1 MTEIGKLNRL
11 VVVKE
16 LDQGVY
22 LDGDDLGEI
31 LLPGRYVPRD
41 CKPGSSIEVFIYRDS
56 EDRIVATTQM
66 PFVMVGQFAALKVVD
81 INSSGAFLE
90 WGLDK
95 DLLVPFR
102 EQKKKMEEGK
112 SYVVF
117 VYLDDKTNR
126 IAASSKLDK
135 FLDGQP
141 ACFQQDQEVDLLVC
155 EQTEIGYKAI
165 INNTHW
171 GMLYKNEVFGQLE
184 PCRHIKG
191 FIKKVRDDGK
201 IDLSLQ
207 RPGYEKVDGVTG
219 RIIHTLK
226 EKRGFIPIT
235 DKSSPEI
242 IYEMFGVSKKTYKK
256 AIGALYKKR
265 IITLEEDGIRLNDE
279 TGLSYN

>member
-1 MTEIGKLNRL
+1 MTEIGRLNRL
-11 VVVKE
+11 IVVKE

-31 LLPGRYVPRD
+31 LLPGRYVPGD

-56 EDRIVATTQM
+56 GDRIIATTQT
-66 PFVMVGQFAALKVVD
+66 PFAMVGQFAALKVVSV
-81 INSSGAFLE
+81 NSSGAFLD

-102 EQKKKMEEGK
+102 EQKQKMEEGK

-117 VYLDDKTNR
+117 VYLDDKSDR

-135 FLDGQP
+135 FLGRQP
-141 ACFQQDQEVDLLVC
+141 ARFQQDQEVELLVC
-155 EQTEIGYKAI
+155 EQTDIGYKAI
-165 INNTHW
+165 INNTH
-171 GMLYKNEVFGQLE
+171 GGILYKNEVFQPLE
-184 PCRHIKG
+184 MGRYIKG

-207 RPGYEKVDGVTG
+207 KPGYEKVDDLSG
-219 RIIHTLK
+219 RIIHTLR
-226 EKRGFIPIT
+226 EQRGFISVT
-235 DKSSPEI
+235 DKSSPEV
-242 IYEMFGVSKKTYKK
+242 IYELFGVSKKTYKK

-265 IITLEEDGIRLNDE
+265 IIALEEDGIRLIDE
-279 TGLSYN
+279 RTV